1 MRSENQSTL
10 GRGARTTYVP
20 AAKRPQVRNPES
32 ALPLLHRGALGAIG
46 REHQRA
52 VARALD
58 GTDEGRIIGASRID
72 LDSGALGREVHV
84 RTAHAG
90 HAAERILDA
99 RNARRACH
107 PRDDEVAQRYVGR
120 SRLHVGGP
128 RRSLGINA
136 SGHVVGVW

>member
-1 MRSENQSTL
+1 M
-10 GRGARTTYVP
+10 P
-20 AAKRPQVRNPES
+20 AAKRSQVRDPKS
-32 ALPLLHRGALGAIG
+32 ALPLLHCGALGAIG
-46 REHQRA
+46 REHQRP

-58 GTDEGRIIGASRID
+58 RTNERRIIGASRIH
-72 LDSGALGREVHV
+72 LDSGALGREIHV
-84 RTAHAG
+84 RAAHAG
-90 HAAERILDA
+90 HGAERILDA
-99 RNARRACH
+99 RDARRACH